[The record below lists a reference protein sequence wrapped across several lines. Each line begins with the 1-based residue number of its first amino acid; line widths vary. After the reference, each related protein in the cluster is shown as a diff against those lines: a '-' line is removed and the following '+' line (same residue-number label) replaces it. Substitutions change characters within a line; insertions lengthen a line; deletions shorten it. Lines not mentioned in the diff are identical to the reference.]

1 MLCLCVCVALA
12 ITGTLDPVRNLTGLT
27 VLHLRSNSIGGMF
40 VRTVVGIAAVVVAL
54 ASVWIAVV
62 WGIAAMQT
70 RDIALANHIACWCCL
85 DG

>member
-1 MLCLCVCVALA
+1 MLVRRWS
-12 ITGTLDPVRNLTGLT
+12 ITGTLDPVRNLTGLNQ
-27 VLHLRSNSIGGMF
+27 LILNQNSIGGMF

-62 WGIAAMQT
+62 WGIAATQT
-70 RDIALANHIACWCCL
+70 RDIALVNHIACWCCL

>member
-1 MLCLCVCVALA
+1 MAWA
-12 ITGTLDPVRNLTGLT
+12 ITGTLDPLRNLTGLT
-27 VLHLRSNSIGGMF
+27 WLTLSLNSIGGMF
-40 VRTVVGIAAVVVAL
+40 VRMVVGIAAVVVAL

-62 WGIAAMQT
+62 WGIAATQT